1 MNYKNYLR
9 SLDAE
14 SLISIRS
21 AKEVV
26 LAQLKLKKKVWVL
39 VSIAFIYLALVP
51 FETKYSKYP
60 RLPFLWWSGTPL
72 WNVLLALTPIYF
84 LSINRVDSNAHSALA
99 VLEHNSLEGKYY

>member
-60 RLPFLWWSGTPL
+60 RSGTPL